1 MLETI
6 KVTMLAR
13 ARRADFWIWC
23 LAFPIIL
30 ATLFIF
36 MFGNLKNSEVVAT
49 VPVAVVTDDAWESS
63 GFSRVVDALSG
74 DGSDA
79 LLDVVEVSGAGEAE
93 RLLDDGEVCGVY
105 AVDDGGDPQ
114 VTLGGTASSTEG
126 SSDEAVNRSI
136 LEAVASS
143 YTQSYALVERTIE
156 DDPSVLA
163 DPSAIARALGI
174 QAEVQRVSLTR
185 STPDDTVRFYYALL
199 GMAALYA
206 STSAAS
212 ALLDAAGDLSPL
224 GARRCVGGQSRLSML
239 VGTLLGCW
247 AVALLCLVLVFLFVR
262 FVAGVDFAGREGLA
276 LLGLAASSLF
286 SVTFGMLAAALP
298 IGGGKQ
304 SRTGLLTAVNC
315 VGSLFAGL
323 YGTPA
328 MRLADEVARVCPAEA
343 WLNPPKLISD
353 TFTNLYFYEGL
364 WPFFSHVLACV
375 GLAVAFLAVT
385 TLVFRRQR
393 YEHL

>member
-247 AVALLCLVLVFLFVR
+247 R
-262 FVAGVDFAGREGLA
+262 LA

-286 SVTFGMLAAALP
+286 SVTLGMLAAALP